1 MNKAKQDFLLEKR
14 EISKKYSSSLKKGF
28 SKGGVGGSSRG
39 RHLSSFSDSEE
50 DADDIETE
58 NEIIRTRD
66 PAMLL
71 SPYSLSSKATT
82 PSKSRGAAPL
92 PSTFVTAVGR
102 NQNTSL
108 LNSPTRRSN
117 PSTPNTRPRKSKNN
131 NGTESLTSDD
141 LMSEIELQLNQ
152 LSLENQKK
160 ITIYQQEKENQRTL
174 TIQQE
179 IKQKEKEFYYYETNT
194 VKQLYEK
201 ELNRIQEYHDK
212 EEKHLLSHISVLSN
226 EISQLISDREKYLM
240 KVKEEK
246 KKLQSQTTETEQ
258 LEKDMQS
265 IQNGILTIQKNITE
279 KEEIHKS
286 QLKDDII
293 HRYEKEIQQL
303 QEKYDENEKEMKI
316 MGEEYQQR
324 IQMKEKDHAK
334 QLQQLN
340 DSVSYANLNSLLF
353 LFSRVG

>member
-14 EISKKYSSSLKKGF
+14 EISKKYSSSLKRGF
-28 SKGGVGGSSRG
+28 SKGSAGGSNRG

-50 DADDIETE
+50 DVDDIETE

-82 PSKSRGAAPL
+82 PSKSRGAAPF

-108 LNSPTRRSN
+108 LGSPTRRSN

-131 NGTESLTSDD
+131 SNGTETLTSDD

-212 EEKHLLSHISVLSN
+212 EENHLLSHISVLSN

-258 LEKDMQS
+258 LEKDIQS
-265 IQNGILTIQKNITE
+265 IQNGILTIQKNIKE
-279 KEEIHKS
+279 KEKIHKN

-293 HRYEKEIQQL
+293 DRYEKEIQQL
-303 QEKYDENEKEMKI
+303 QERYDENEKEIQI
-316 MGEEYQQR
+316 MDEEYQQR
-324 IQMKEKDHAK
+324 IQLKEKDHAK

-340 DSVSYANLNSLLF
+340 DSVSDADLIYLF
-353 LFSRVG
+353 LLIS